1 MLFLFKSEP
10 AVVTPATPGGLFLFM
25 LLGGFYGGTATSS
38 VFRRVIGFTRRG
50 SRSIDLEG

>member
-38 VFRRVIGFTRRG
+38 VFRRVIGFTRSEIGRAHV
-50 SRSIDLEG
+50 